1 MRNAQRTG
9 WCVAVMFGFLTFGGT
24 DARAGVILSYV
35 SSTPQGSDFSY
46 EYLVGLETDTII
58 AVGNFVTLY
67 DFDGVIIDSAT
78 YTASG
83 APASSFTVSY
93 MPIGITPP
101 GETPTDDATLL
112 NLVATYNSSTSYS
125 NRTGGTIM
133 IGQLQVLSTVGS
145 TGLIEFASAAID
157 ADTGG
162 INNASGQ
169 ITGPAVTAVPEPATM
184 TLTAL
189 GALSALV
196 RRRLRRQA
204 QRDAV

>member
-1 MRNAQRTG
+1 
-9 WCVAVMFGFLTFGGT
+9 
-24 DARAGVILSYV
+24 
-35 SSTPQGSDFSY
+35 
-46 EYLVGLETDTII
+46 
-58 AVGNFVTLY
+58 
-67 DFDGVIIDSAT
+67 
-78 YTASG
+78 
-83 APASSFTVSY
+83 
-93 MPIGITPP
+93 
-101 GETPTDDATLL
+101 
-112 NLVATYNSSTSYS
+112 
-125 NRTGGTIM
+125 M
-133 IGQLQVLSTVGS
+133 IGQLQVLSSVGS